1 MRKNWIRETERT
13 GQERLWN
20 RVYEEFREMGMDEQV
35 VKLLEMDIKLVA
47 RFGPTDVSLLEI
59 ARRNDNLNPL
69 VLTLDRCLI
78 GECVPAGFRAQHLKE
93 LVLTEQDRGAE

>member
-35 VKLLEMDIKLVA
+35 VKLLEMDIGLVT
-47 RFGPTDVSLLEI
+47 RFGPIAVSLLEI
-59 ARRNDNLNPL
+59 ARRNVHLRPL
-69 VLTLDRCLI
+69 VLTVDRHLLCHLGALLHCLDADLL
-78 GECVPAGFRAQHLKE
+78 PSPL
-93 LVLTEQDRGAE
+93 